1 MKKPLLTVGVASFLM
16 MAGCNANDT
25 NNLAGDGNNRDRNTI
40 NVADR
45 YDRDRYDM
53 YNGDRGNGV
62 DGRIGGMDR
71 NDRSDRGG
79 LMTNNRQDGFGY
91 VRHQKGTVRGQSVSS
106 RNMHVL
112 DRERTADT
120 IGRLSLD
127 LPKVNDASVLVTDQ
141 EVLIAYNTD
150 AKDAKDRRGVAEQVK
165 RTALSVVPSW
175 YRVYLTDDTD
185 LRRDIENIAQT
196 NGGMDVARDS
206 IGRTVKLMK
215 QNSPQGYTKADR
227 RNNQNGGMNGSNGMN
242 NNNGTIGNK
251 GMNGNE
257 SGTSQKTGTPQTTG
271 TPGTNWTTGPDDQ
284 DHTPG
289 RANPFTNG
297 GS

>member
-1 MKKPLLTVGVASFLM
+1 MKKPLLTVGFSSLLM
-16 MAGCNANDT
+16 LAACNANDG
-25 NNLAGDGNNRDRNTI
+25 NNLAGVDNNRDGNRI

-53 YNGDRGNGV
+53 YNGDLGNGR
-62 DGRIGGMDR
+62 DGRIGGYNKDE
-71 NDRSDRGG
+71 RSDRGG

-91 VRHQKGTVRGQSVSS
+91 VRHQKGTVQGQTVSY

-112 DRERTADT
+112 DRERAADT

-141 EVLIAYNTD
+141 EVLVAYDTN
-150 AKDAKDRRGVAEQVK
+150 AKEDKDRREVAEQVK
-165 RTALSVVPSW
+165 RTALSVVPRW
-175 YRVYLTDDTD
+175 YHVYLTDDTD

-196 NGGMDVARDS
+196 NGGMAVARDS
-206 IGRTVKLMK
+206 VGRTVKLMK
-215 QNSPQGYTKADR
+215 QRSPQGYQKTEKN
-227 RNNQNGGMNGSNGMN
+227 NNQNTQMNQNNGMNGTG
-242 NNNGTIGNK
+242 GTNR
-251 GMNGNE
+251 NPQN
-257 SGTSQKTGTPQTTG
+257 TGTPQTTG

-284 DHTPG
+284 DGALDHTPG